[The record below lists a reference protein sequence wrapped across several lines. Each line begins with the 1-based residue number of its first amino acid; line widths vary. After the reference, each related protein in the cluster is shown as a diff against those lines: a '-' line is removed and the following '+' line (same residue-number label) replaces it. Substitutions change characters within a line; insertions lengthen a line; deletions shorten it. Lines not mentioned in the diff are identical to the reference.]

1 MGFGSGCLL
10 LVFAVTMLFSSAGIH
25 GVFASSVLAAAGAS
39 MLLAIKADEI

>member
-39 MLLAIKADEI
+39 MLLATKADEI